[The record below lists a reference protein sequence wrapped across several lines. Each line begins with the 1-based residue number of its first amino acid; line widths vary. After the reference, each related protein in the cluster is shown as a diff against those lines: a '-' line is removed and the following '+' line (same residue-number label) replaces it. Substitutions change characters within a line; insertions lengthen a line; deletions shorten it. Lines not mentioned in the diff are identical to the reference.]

1 MTEQEVFAKIIEV
14 IQPTSEVTYDTLI
27 SDSDD
32 FDSLNMLNVIST
44 FKAKGIKLAMRDLV
58 GLDTVG
64 DLVKLIVSRSL

>member
-44 FKAKGIKLAMRDLV
+44 FKAQGIKLAMRDLV

-64 DLVKLIVSRSL
+64 DLVKLIVTRSL